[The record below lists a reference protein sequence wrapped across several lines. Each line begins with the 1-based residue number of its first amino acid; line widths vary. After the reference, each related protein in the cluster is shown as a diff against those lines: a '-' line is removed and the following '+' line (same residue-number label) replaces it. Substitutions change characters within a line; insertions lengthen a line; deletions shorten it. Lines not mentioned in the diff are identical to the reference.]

1 MRAGR
6 ELFQRVGRQVEHC
19 NRPETG
25 FAGDAE
31 EPIGGASQNSAVAHK
46 GCIRA
51 AKDYGQDPNVGL
63 SVMLT

>member
-1 MRAGR
+1 M
-6 ELFQRVGRQVEHC
+6 GRQVEHC
-19 NRPETG
+19 NRPEIG

-51 AKDYGQDPNVGL
+51 AKDYGQDSNVRL